1 MEFQLKEEWFDY
13 LISGFFFGTFIM
25 LVVMIYSFGSTSGFP
40 YDTYLLVLF
49 VDFVCFIVTFV
60 LGSHKL
66 SSPNGS
72 MKVNAPSEYKRGYES
87 ARDSFQFSISCYVC
101 GRPVI
106 ISDQSNVSDQAKR
119 KLKELGIRHK
129 ECQLEVKP

>member
-1 MEFQLKEEWFDY
+1 MEFQLKEGWFDY
-13 LISGFFFGTFIM
+13 LISGISFGMFIM
-25 LVVMIYSFGSTSGFP
+25 TVVIIYYFGSTSGFP
-40 YDTYLLVLF
+40 YDNYLLALF
-49 VDFVCFIVTFV
+49 VQFVSFIVAFV
-60 LGSHKL
+60 FGSHKS

-87 ARDSFQFSISCYVC
+87 ARDTFQFSISCYVC

-106 ISDQSNVSDQAKR
+106 ISDQSNISDQAKR

>member
-1 MEFQLKEEWFDY
+1 
-13 LISGFFFGTFIM
+13 M

-40 YDTYLLVLF
+40 YDNYLLVIF

-60 LGSHKL
+60 LGSHKS

-87 ARDSFQFSISCYVC
+87 ARDTFQFSISCYVC

-106 ISDQSNVSDQAKR
+106 VSDQSNVSDQAKR